1 MAILIRHFFFRGGGR
16 GEIMTL
22 NLTRVINVI
31 DVYIASIN
39 LVYLKKIQIIEEE
52 LKSKCHKL

>member
-1 MAILIRHFFFRGGGR
+1 
-16 GEIMTL
+16 MTL
-22 NLTRVINVI
+22 NLTRVINVT
-31 DVYIASIN
+31 DVYKASIY